1 MPEPTSRNWRMPAS
15 AARNRTARPRKA
27 RFARAMALAF
37 GSIAI
42 IERAASWSA
51 RKLGTPPSHQSYTRA
66 MLALPVSIPGG
77 TQPDCIVIAIPVRR
91 RRNAR
96 WFQRSRG
103 RCPPSADPARL
114 CGLALL
120 VDLWPDAPLQLV
132 SPVCPLTVS
141 RPGLRPRSEP
151 GYQVSSEPSMKAA
164 RGGDRSAYPLPPR
177 LRPQDATSDPARMA
191 AQILDAVVPGF
202 ADAAGIYALEQL
214 LSDGAP
220 VRRGTGARQHGV
232 VVRRLATRSAF
243 ADQPAFGAAFPSGE
257 VVALTA
263 DSAFARCLRDGAPV
277 IFARPRGRTMQRISK
292 EARTTLDRYTSFL
305 ATPMITRGTTV
316 GILVLAREPSAL
328 TFGDD
333 ETQAAVDL
341 AGHAAAG
348 IADSLALM
356 RHRAVAEALEPPRPQ
371 VSQETAGRCLPAR
384 GCDAGGDWYDLI
396 PLPRERTGLIVG
408 DVMGHGPLAAAV
420 MTRLSAAAYAL
431 ADLDLPPEEVMRQ
444 LNRTAL
450 ALPQDTLV
458 TCAYAVIDPA
468 RESCAIT
475 AAGHLPPILAL
486 PDGTTRV
493 LDLPAGQ
500 SLGVTSAS
508 YGEARIRLRPGTILA
523 LYSDGLV
530 ETRTRPFD
538 RGILAVRSALAR
550 PHPDLDSTCEELAA
564 SPGETREDDT
574 TIVLARIPP
583 DLAT

>member
-1 MPEPTSRNWRMPAS
+1 
-15 AARNRTARPRKA
+15 
-27 RFARAMALAF
+27 
-37 GSIAI
+37 
-42 IERAASWSA
+42 
-51 RKLGTPPSHQSYTRA
+51 
-66 MLALPVSIPGG
+66 
-77 TQPDCIVIAIPVRR
+77 
-91 RRNAR
+91 
-96 WFQRSRG
+96 
-103 RCPPSADPARL
+103 
-114 CGLALL
+114 
-120 VDLWPDAPLQLV
+120 
-132 SPVCPLTVS
+132 
-141 RPGLRPRSEP
+141 
-151 GYQVSSEPSMKAA
+151 MKAA

-220 VRRGTGARQHGV
+220 VRRVTGARQHGV

-277 IFARPRGRTMQRISK
+277 IFARPGGRTMQRISK

-341 AGHAAAG
+341 AGRAAAG

-356 RHRAVAEALEPPRPQ
+356 RHRSVAEALQPPRPT
-371 VSQETAGRCLPAR
+371 VSQVAHGRLEIAGRCLPAT

-468 RESCAIT
+468 SQSCAIT
-475 AAGHLPPILAL
+475 VAGHLPPILAL

-493 LDLPAGQ
+493 LDLPSGQ
-500 SLGVTSAS
+500 SLGITTAS

-523 LYSDGLV
+523 LYTDGLV
-530 ETRTRPFD
+530 ETRSRPFD
-538 RGILAVRSALAR
+538 RGILALRSGLER
-550 PHPDLDSTCEELAA
+550 LWPDLDSTCEELAA

-583 DLAT
+583 DPAS

>member
-1 MPEPTSRNWRMPAS
+1 
-15 AARNRTARPRKA
+15 
-27 RFARAMALAF
+27 
-37 GSIAI
+37 
-42 IERAASWSA
+42 
-51 RKLGTPPSHQSYTRA
+51 
-66 MLALPVSIPGG
+66 
-77 TQPDCIVIAIPVRR
+77 
-91 RRNAR
+91 
-96 WFQRSRG
+96 
-103 RCPPSADPARL
+103 
-114 CGLALL
+114 
-120 VDLWPDAPLQLV
+120 
-132 SPVCPLTVS
+132 
-141 RPGLRPRSEP
+141 
-151 GYQVSSEPSMKAA
+151 VSSEPSIKAA
-164 RGGDRSAYPLPPR
+164 RGGDRSGYPLPPR
-177 LRPQDATSDPARMA
+177 LRPQDATPDPARMA

-214 LSDGAP
+214 LSDGTP
-220 VRRGTGARQHGV
+220 VRQVAGAGQRGV
-232 VVRRLATRSAF
+232 VVRRLANRSAF
-243 ADQPAFGAAFPSGE
+243 VDQPAFGAAFPSGE
-257 VVALTA
+257 VVALTS
-263 DSAFARCLRDGAPV
+263 DSPFARCLRDGAPV
-277 IFARPRGRTMQRISK
+277 IFARPGGRMIQRISK

-341 AGHAAAG
+341 AGRAAAG

-356 RHRAVAEALEPPRPQ
+356 RHRSVAEALQPPRPAVTQ
-371 VSQETAGRCLPAR
+371 VAQGRLEIAGRCLPAT

-396 PLPRERTGLIVG
+396 PLPGERTGLIVG

-468 RESCAIT
+468 SQSCAIT

-493 LDLPAGQ
+493 LDLPSGQ
-500 SLGVTSAS
+500 SLGITPAS
-508 YGEARIRLRPGTILA
+508 YGEARIRLRPGTTLA
-523 LYSDGLV
+523 LYTDGLV
-530 ETRTRPFD
+530 ETRSRPFD
-538 RGILAVRSALAR
+538 RGIMALRSALAR
-550 PHPDLDSTCEELAA
+550 PWPDLDSTCEELAA
-564 SPGETREDDT
+564 SPGENREDDT

>member
-1 MPEPTSRNWRMPAS
+1 
-15 AARNRTARPRKA
+15 
-27 RFARAMALAF
+27 
-37 GSIAI
+37 
-42 IERAASWSA
+42 
-51 RKLGTPPSHQSYTRA
+51 
-66 MLALPVSIPGG
+66 
-77 TQPDCIVIAIPVRR
+77 
-91 RRNAR
+91 
-96 WFQRSRG
+96 
-103 RCPPSADPARL
+103 
-114 CGLALL
+114 
-120 VDLWPDAPLQLV
+120 
-132 SPVCPLTVS
+132 
-141 RPGLRPRSEP
+141 
-151 GYQVSSEPSMKAA
+151 MKAA
-164 RGGDRSAYPLPPR
+164 RRGDRPASPLPPR

-214 LSDGAP
+214 LSDGTP
-220 VRRGTGARQHGV
+220 VRRVTGAGQHGV

-257 VVALTA
+257 VVALT
-263 DSAFARCLRDGAPV
+263 SGSPFARCLRDGAPV
-277 IFARPRGRTMQRISK
+277 IFARPGGRTLQRISK

-341 AGHAAAG
+341 AGRAAAG

-356 RHRAVAEALEPPRPQ
+356 RHRSVAEALQPPRPAVTQ
-371 VSQETAGRCLPAR
+371 VAHGRLEIAGRCLPAT

-468 RESCAIT
+468 GQSCAIT
-475 AAGHLPPILAL
+475 VAGHLPPILAL

-493 LDLPAGQ
+493 LDLPSGQ
-500 SLGVTSAS
+500 SLGITPAS

-523 LYSDGLV
+523 LYTDGLV
-530 ETRTRPFD
+530 ETRSRPFD
-538 RGILAVRSALAR
+538 RGILALRSALGR
-550 PHPDLDSTCEELAA
+550 PWPDLDSTCEELAA
-564 SPGETREDDT
+564 SPGENREDDT